1 MNFKEILQQVDKKQL
16 ETFCSLPK
24 FLEAGTQL
32 LPVKSRGLYWLWT
45 KLNFETLANCLDT
58 EGHKGEV
65 PIKQLIE
72 RRKNLEHVSKIKI
85 ENFLIVYNGI
95 GGYKV
100 DTKGYGLRGRI
111 LQELRAKNVNTG
123 SLNLMNRGFREED
136 WAVSFFDFDAP
147 ENQTIVKMLQSEN
160 CYSDFAADLEMLWR
174 LEYGHPILCRH

>member
-1 MNFKEILQQVDKKQL
+1 MNFKEILQHIEAQHKD
-16 ETFCSLPK
+16 TFCTLPK
-24 FLEAGTQL
+24 FLENGTDI

-45 KLNFETLANCLDT
+45 KLDFQTLANCLDT
-58 EGHKGEV
+58 KGHKGEV

-72 RRKNLEHVSKIKI
+72 RRKNLEHICTIKN
-85 ENFLIVYNGI
+85 ESFHIVYNGI
-95 GGYKV
+95 GGYKFG
-100 DTKGYGLRGRI
+100 TKGYGLRGRI

-123 SLNLMNRGFREED
+123 SLNLLNRGFKPED

-147 ENQTIVKMLQSEN
+147 GNQTIVKMMQSEN